1 MTNFDTI
8 FDNACKQ
15 SGLSWLFVYD
25 NKDRNI
31 KINGE
36 LTDLPCVLRWFRE
49 ETLPLFDQLQ
59 RVERTMLLYIV
70 HVGFDSTT
78 SEDINENLDS
88 VMNQFI
94 QWRNYMKRSGVEVT
108 INGRPFPQWEQTD
121 EDEYGLVFNLT
132 VKYSI
137 CQS

>member
-8 FDNACKQ
+8 FDNACKH

-31 KINGE
+31 KIDGE

-78 SEDINENLDS
+78 SEDINENLES
-88 VMNQFI
+88 VMNQFTK
-94 QWRNYMKRSGVEVT
+94 WRNYMKRSGVEVT

-121 EDEYGLVFNLT
+121 ADEYGLVFNLT